1 MKKTTTIMYECDNE
15 THNSTVKAEGELL
28 EIIAGAGII
37 LKDISKQVAKVLDE
51 DPIVL
56 IRRISCAAVDSL
68 MDEKKGES
76 NE

>member
-1 MKKTTTIMYECDNE
+1 MKKTTIMYECDNE

-28 EIIAGAGII
+28 EIIAGVI

-51 DPIVL
+51 DPAVL